1 MGIGA
6 EAGAGG
12 GIGERTIL
20 IASYRDTGGGGGDAE
35 LILRLVSTYLRDVCR
50 SFSCISIS
58 EERGRL
64 ILMTGSQSFRRLKLA
79 VIRWA
84 SRAPAVVSTISLIFA
99 FPHGTLHRRYGRRLR
114 YLGQSNQPIAY
125 RHPQIASNS
134 RHPSNQP

>member
-50 SFSCISIS
+50 SLSYISIS

-64 ILMTGSQSFRRLKLA
+64 IMMTGSQSFPRLNTTMGYW
-79 VIRWA
+79 V
-84 SRAPAVVSTISLIFA
+84 F
-99 FPHGTLHRRYGRRLR
+99 
-114 YLGQSNQPIAY
+114 
-125 RHPQIASNS
+125 
-134 RHPSNQP
+134 